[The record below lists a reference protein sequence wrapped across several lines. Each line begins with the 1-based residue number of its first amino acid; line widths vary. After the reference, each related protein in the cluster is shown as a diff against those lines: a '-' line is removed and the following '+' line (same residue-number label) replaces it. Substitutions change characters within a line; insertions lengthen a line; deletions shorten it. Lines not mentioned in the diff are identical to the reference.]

1 MSGRKVAKRACDGCK
16 VRKIKCS
23 EVAPCEGCVQA
34 GIACTFIKNPR
45 SRGPRRL
52 RKSTLDEIE
61 LTQRQWEDST
71 QRQWEA
77 TGLVVPSAAPQIPPS
92 EFTEESVFA
101 PSKVASLV
109 LQLCIYR
116 LRMYPVWPII
126 KVERLV
132 AALQKPQPDIE
143 VFAMAYAVAAATIA
157 QIKPPTNSQPDAA
170 TAEFMEAQCQYA
182 KARRD
187 TSQPPNV
194 TTIRIAFFLHVY
206 YENQEPGGLKS
217 ILYLREAISIAHVIG
232 LHRESYYTKV
242 EPEEQQIR
250 RRTLWLLFVTERGV
264 SILHKLP
271 VILRTQIEFPSTQD
285 TDEASVLSAFQKLIE
300 LFWSFDQSG
309 VFGTLDSVDFDI
321 STLSRSQNL
330 DTDTISSV
338 RQRLEGMAVDTT
350 GIGDVQA
357 VDIALTRQWM
367 RVILWRLSESQRI
380 FMPSDSASTTNPI
393 HLASEFLSAI
403 QSIPETAIEAHG
415 PGLELKVFEIA
426 SSVVDAVVLGLMSAP
441 THEAPYSS
449 TPEDVLAGLQRL
461 LKRNIHLD
469 ARLRAKIATIQQS
482 QHLLTDLNTGILIG
496 DMAANAMD
504 FDIEKQLHAHGFD
517 FSEPLRPDASPSDES
532 LFSDSS
538 PMQNLNPGNQRH
550 LSSSSGSQVR
560 AASQQHTSS
569 AQQNTFDTSSWWSGD
584 QQQQQFT
591 PSDNTNSFRYD
602 MGMYVPAQP
611 FGVFE
616 TPHTGWTPNDPGSK
630 TADHIE
636 SLTHA
641 SNQQDLSW
649 SD

>member
-45 SRGPRRL
+45 LRGPRKL
-52 RKSTLDEIE
+52 RRSTLDEIE

-77 TGLVVPSAAPQIPPS
+77 TGLVVPTTAPQIPLS
-92 EFTEESVFA
+92 EITDESVFA

-157 QIKPPTNSQPDAA
+157 QIKPASDSNPGAV

-187 TSQPPNV
+187 ASQPPNV
-194 TTIRIAFFLHVY
+194 TTVRIAFFLHVY

-217 ILYLREAISIAHVIG
+217 ILYLREAISIAHLMG
-232 LHRESYYTKV
+232 LHRESYYTMV

-271 VILRTQIEFPSTQD
+271 VILKTKAEFPSTQD
-285 TDEASVLSAFQKLIE
+285 TDEASVLSAFQKLIG

-309 VFGTLDSVDFDI
+309 IFDALDSADFDMSMITRSQSLDNNNISSLYQRLGAITLD
-321 STLSRSQNL
+321 TK
-330 DTDTISSV
+330 
-338 RQRLEGMAVDTT
+338 GM
-350 GIGDVQA
+350 GDVQA

-367 RVILWRLSESQRI
+367 RVLLWRLSQGQQI
-380 FMPSDSASTTNPI
+380 FTSNDAALASNPI
-393 HLASEFLSAI
+393 QIASEFLAAI
-403 QSIPETAIEAHG
+403 QSVPETAIEAHG
-415 PGLELKVFEIA
+415 PGLELKVFEVA
-426 SSVVDAVVLGLMSAP
+426 SSVVDAVALGLASP
-441 THEAPYSS
+441 PQQPESS
-449 TPEDVLAGLQRL
+449 ITPEDILTRLQRL
-461 LKRNIHLD
+461 LKRNVHLD
-469 ARLRAKIATIQQS
+469 ARLRLKIAGIQQS
-482 QHLLTDLNTGILIG
+482 LHLLTDLNTGIQGANIG
-496 DMAANAMD
+496 ANAMD
-504 FDIEKQLHAHGFD
+504 FDFEQQLQTYNFN
-517 FSEPLRPDASPSDES
+517 FNEPLRPDASPGEES
-532 LFSDSS
+532 LLSDNS
-538 PMQNLNPGNQRH
+538 PLPNASPGIQHHISPPSNPQLRGT
-550 LSSSSGSQVR
+550 
-560 AASQQHTSS
+560 SQQISRQQS
-569 AQQNTFDTSSWWSGD
+569 ALDTSSWWSAN
-584 QQQQQFT
+584 QQRQQLI
-591 PSDNTNSFRYD
+591 PSADLNSFQYD
-602 MGMYVPAQP
+602 MSMHNPAQSL
-611 FGVFE
+611 FGI
-616 TPHTGWTPNDPGSK
+616 PDLGWTPNESGNI
-630 TADHIE
+630 AVEHIQ
-636 SLTHA
+636 SLA
-641 SNQQDLSW
+641 KPSNEPDFSH
-649 SD
+649 SH